1 MDRMPDDRMSARL
14 SRPAVAVP
22 GMLALLVGIIE
33 LAKTGVAS

>member
-1 MDRMPDDRMSARL
+1 MERMSDRL

-33 LAKTGVAS
+33 LAKTGVTS